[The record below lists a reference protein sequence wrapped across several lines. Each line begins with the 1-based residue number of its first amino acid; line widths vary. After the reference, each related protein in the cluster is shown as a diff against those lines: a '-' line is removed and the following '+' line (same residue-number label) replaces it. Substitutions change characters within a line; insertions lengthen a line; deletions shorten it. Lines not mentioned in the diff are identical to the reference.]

1 VTLFPEI
8 DRGSW
13 AVVTANAVMAE
24 HPAQLAVNAVC
35 DYPLSGRADHSI
47 DARPF
52 LSKIFL
58 QAWRLISATPAKILL
73 AFQ

>member
-1 VTLFPEI
+1 
-8 DRGSW
+8 
-13 AVVTANAVMAE
+13 MAE

-52 LSKIFL
+52 LSKIFP